1 MPYRPPNSFR
11 EVKQQLVNLVP
22 LKHVDYSVRC
32 LVKTHSLKTVGRC
45 MFKLWLH
52 LSWNTRI
59 L

>member
-52 LSWNTRI
+52 LS
-59 L
+59 